1 MPPAS
6 LARAECES
14 FGRVT
19 VEGMAASLPQLATT
33 CGGTLEIVQD
43 DVNGLL
49 HPPPSA
55 GEGADAMLLDHI
67 LRLDR
72 RTAAGRALGAQLGVA
87 GCRRVHAEFLPQQFL
102 DASEALL
109 QQVADGAAAAS
120 VAAAAGLEAA
130 PGQGQAPGAAAL
142 LRSGWAAAFM
152 PSPANQARVVQH
164 DMQ

>member
-1 MPPAS
+1 
-6 LARAECES
+6 
-14 FGRVT
+14 
-19 VEGMAASLPQLATT
+19 MAASLPQLATT

-55 GEGADAMLLDHI
+55 GEAADAMLLEHI

-72 RTAAGRALGAQLGVA
+72 RTAAGRALSEQLGTA
-87 GCRRVHAEFLPQQFL
+87 ACQRVHAEFLPQQFL

-109 QQVADGAAAAS
+109 RHVADDTAAADL
-120 VAAAAGLEAA
+120 AAAAG
-130 PGQGQAPGAAAL
+130 QGPVPSQGVTPGAAAML
-142 LRSGWAAAFM
+142 PSGWAASFM
-152 PSPANQARVVQH
+152 PSPANQARVVQR